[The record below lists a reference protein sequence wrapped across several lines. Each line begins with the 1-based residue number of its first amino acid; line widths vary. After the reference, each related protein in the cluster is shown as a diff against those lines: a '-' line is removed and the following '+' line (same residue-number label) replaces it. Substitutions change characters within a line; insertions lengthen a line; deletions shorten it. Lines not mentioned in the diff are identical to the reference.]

1 MRIFYGFLYAFAV
14 GLFSTQALADVQ
26 SYCEV
31 FGQDFANGKTPDVDT
46 WEVNFRN
53 AFGDCMI
60 QYAADAGVE
69 AQAEK
74 TIKKAAKKAAKKVVV
89 VPARDFSNKKRRP
102 ILQPG
107 SIAWNNF
114 CAAKY
119 ASFNSATGTYRSH
132 AGKEKPCLT
141 PD

>member
-1 MRIFYGFLYAFAV
+1 MRMFFGLLHAFAV
-14 GLFSTQALADVQ
+14 GFLSSQALADTQ

-31 FGQDFANGKTPDVDT
+31 FGQDFANGKTSDVDT

-53 AFGDCMI
+53 AFGDCMA
-60 QYAADAGVE
+60 QYAASAGVE

-74 TIKKAAKKAAKKVVV
+74 VVKKVAKKVVI
-89 VPARDFSNKKRRP
+89 VPTRDFSSKKRRP

-107 SIAWNNF
+107 SIAWNKY

-119 ASFNSATGTYRSH
+119 SSFNPVTGNYKSH